1 MCGMSQPPNN
11 RSSATPPARPDAS
24 MSLLTHVMDH
34 GLDEGYAQ
42 ATAQRRADGTAG
54 LPRTLKAKLGL
65 AAGLVIAAMVVTL
78 GAAQARVSA
87 PVLAKERQE
96 LIDRVKR
103 ADEHADGVERD
114 IERLR
119 GTVADRQRAALKQQG
134 GGDEGQLVGLLS
146 GATEVRGPG
155 VKLVVDDAKG
165 SSSGGGGGPRES
177 AGFSDT
183 GRVRDRDMQR
193 IVNGLW
199 QSGAE
204 AVSINGQR
212 LTALSAIRAAGDAIL
227 VDNKPLVPPY
237 EVLAIGDK
245 KRLGPTFQNSAD
257 GQYLHVLQESYGIRY
272 GLTAEN
278 DVRLLYRREP
288 DRTDSYSR
296 RAEEGCIVI
305 AVLGLVAG
313 VVAGLLVRP
322 EVLGRGGALSA
333 DRRGGG
339 AGRGVRRSARDAGRH
354 LRGQGLRG
362 VVPVERGGRRVD
374 RLPR

>member
-1 MCGMSQPPNN
+1 
-11 RSSATPPARPDAS
+11 

-278 DVRLLYRREP
+278 DVRLPAASSLTV
-288 DRTDSYSR
+288 RTAT
-296 RAEEGCIVI
+296 AEE
-305 AVLGLVAG
+305 
-313 VVAGLLVRP
+313 P
-322 EVLGRGGALSA
+322 KKGAS
-333 DRRGGG
+333 
-339 AGRGVRRSARDAGRH
+339 
-354 LRGQGLRG
+354 
-362 VVPVERGGRRVD
+362 
-374 RLPR
+374 

>member
-65 AAGLVIAAMVVTL
+65 AAGLVLAAMVVTL

-119 GTVADRQRAALKQQG
+119 GTVADRQRAALQQQG
-134 GGDEGQLVGLLS
+134 GGDQGQLVGLLS

-245 KRLGPTFQNSAD
+245 KRLGTTFQNSAD

-278 DVRLLYRREP
+278 DVRLPAASSLTV
-288 DRTDSYSR
+288 RTAT
-296 RAEEGCIVI
+296 AEE
-305 AVLGLVAG
+305 
-313 VVAGLLVRP
+313 P
-322 EVLGRGGALSA
+322 KKGAS
-333 DRRGGG
+333 
-339 AGRGVRRSARDAGRH
+339 
-354 LRGQGLRG
+354 
-362 VVPVERGGRRVD
+362 
-374 RLPR
+374 